1 MHARLARYAIEPER
15 INDALDSFRAAAR
28 EIAEI
33 EGFAGGHVLVDW
45 DEGTVLTVAFWADR
59 NALHNSEVRA
69 ASLRSRAAQAVDGEV
84 LSVTCYEVPFQ
95 FG

>member
-15 INDALDSFRAAAR
+15 ISDALETFRAAAR

-45 DEGTVLTVAFWADR
+45 DEGTVVTMSLWADL

-69 ASLRSRAAQAVDGEV
+69 ASLRSRAARAVDGEV
-84 LSVTCYEVPFQ
+84 LSVNCYEVPFQ